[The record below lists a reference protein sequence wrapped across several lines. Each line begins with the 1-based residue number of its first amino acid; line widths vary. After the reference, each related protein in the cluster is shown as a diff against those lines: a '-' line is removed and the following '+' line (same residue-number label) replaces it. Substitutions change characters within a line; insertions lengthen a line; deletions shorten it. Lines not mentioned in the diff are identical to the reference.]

1 MSRFDR
7 RLKGVGLRPGEATC
21 NINSQRSNYA
31 GMQWNRQTNNNLG
44 VQNQLNVRQSN
55 VQQSNVQ
62 QSNAPSASYSPNLG
76 STFIPSVTTNE
87 AALSLEEKNLKLA
100 AVEKSA
106 PTAEMRLITRHEIRL
121 NNLEASVLTNKDL
134 GCLTNNKLEEGV
146 FDNTLNTLESNFM
159 TKVTQLEVQ
168 CKNYT
173 NSCNTELQQKI
184 NYLQSIV
191 NEVMNANDLLKSELE
206 FLKNTGVEKVRLIVQ
221 DKEDKDDSEFESSS
235 EIDDDIKKVV
245 SDAINGS
252 ILKMDN

>member
-21 NINSQRSNYA
+21 NITSQRSNYA

-44 VQNQLNVRQSN
+44 VQNQSNVHQSNVHQSN
-55 VQQSNVQ
+55 VQ
-62 QSNAPSASYSPNLG
+62 SASYSANLG
-76 STFIPSVTTNE
+76 STFIPSVTNNE

-134 GCLTNNKLEEGV
+134 GCLTNNKLQEGV

-159 TKVTQLEVQ
+159 SKVTQMEVQ

-173 NSCNTELQQKI
+173 NSCNTELHQKI
-184 NYLQSIV
+184 NYLQSIIT
-191 NEVMNANDLLKSELE
+191 EVINDNNLLKSELE
-206 FLKNTGVEKVRLIVQ
+206 FLKNNDTEKVRLIVQ
-221 DKEDKDDSEFESSS
+221 DKEDKDDSNSESSS